1 VSIIEKAVGKL
12 GEPPRSEPL
21 GRSETLVERAINRE
35 ANREPAPPS
44 SAESRKPDARKAS
57 RQCDIN
63 LSKLRYAGMITPDD
77 AKSQIAEEF
86 RVIKRPLI
94 SNAFQGSAA
103 AAHNRNLIMVTSTFP
118 GEGKSFCSI
127 NLAMSIAMEM
137 DHRVLLVDADV
148 AKPSLPGYLG
158 LDADSGLLDIL
169 VDPSLSLSDVMIKT
183 NVEKLTVLPAGRGH
197 RHATELLASEAMSRL
212 LQDLASRYRDRII
225 IFDSPPLLATTE
237 SRVLASRMG
246 QIVMVVEAQKTT
258 QEALREGLQQI
269 ESCEL
274 VSLLLNKSKIYSAAD
289 SYGYGYGG
297 YGGYGS

>member
-1 VSIIEKAVGKL
+1 
-12 GEPPRSEPL
+12 
-21 GRSETLVERAINRE
+21 
-35 ANREPAPPS
+35 
-44 SAESRKPDARKAS
+44 
-57 RQCDIN
+57 
-63 LSKLRYAGMITPDD
+63 MITPDD

-86 RVIKRPLI
+86 RIIKRPLI
-94 SNAFQGSAA
+94 MNAFQGTFPAGR
-103 AAHNRNLIMVTSTFP
+103 NRNLIMVTSTFP

-158 LDADSGLLDIL
+158 LDADPGLLDVL
-169 VDPSLSLSDVMIKT
+169 LDSSLTLSDVIIKT

-212 LQDLASRYRDRII
+212 LQELASRYSDRIV

-237 SRVLASRMG
+237 SRVLAGRVG
-246 QIVMVVEAQKTT
+246 QIVMVVEAQRTA
-258 QEALREGLQQI
+258 QEALREALQQI

-274 VSLLLNKSKIYSAAD
+274 ISLLLNKSKVYSGAD
-289 SYGYGYGG
+289 SYGYV
-297 YGGYGS
+297 GGYGS